1 MSNPQRHDIFEDEN
15 GKRVAIKQVMDPN
28 ALGVVYVEYK
38 NLSDSNLRF
47 MTKEDFLAR
56 YKLTDNFGSTDTH
69 AKWLAKE
76 QAIALAEE
84 QRLEKIAA
92 EAKAAALE
100 QNTPS
105 GTDGRKAD
113 SKPGRSA

>member
-1 MSNPQRHDIFEDEN
+1 MNNPQRHDIFEDEN